1 MKIFYNFFSKTYV
14 MVQLYYMRYLK
25 KFQVWDKSFCQKFI
39 SYKLHSSISKV
50 AGVTFPSLSTTLS
63 VNDSPTRLSSE

>member
-25 KFQVWDKSFCQKFI
+25 KFQVWDKSFAKN
-39 SYKLHSSISKV
+39 L
-50 AGVTFPSLSTTLS
+50 
-63 VNDSPTRLSSE
+63 